1 MSDIVTLGETMVLL
15 SAPRVGRLRD
25 MTSLDLGVAGAESNV
40 AIGAVRL
47 GYTASW
53 IGRVGS
59 DELGALVLATLRRE
73 RVDVSAS
80 VVDSGA
86 PTALMVKE
94 RRIAD
99 LVRVSYYRSG
109 LAGSRLCAG
118 DVDERLVAGAR
129 VLHITGIT
137 PALGA
142 SALGAV
148 QRAVAIARG
157 AGALVSFDVNY
168 RSALW
173 TPAVAAP
180 VLREMA
186 RHADVVFAGEDELA
200 LLDGRGATG
209 EERASSSGKDGADGE
224 SKPDRASV
232 GDLEAARRVSGGT
245 ERTVVVKRGAAGATS
260 VGPAGTFDEPAV
272 PVVAVDPVG
281 AGDAFVAGYLA
292 ALLDGADEQRRLAL
306 GCRAG
311 AFAVSVLGDFEG
323 LPSRDDLALLDR
335 GAGTTIR

>member
-1 MSDIVTLGETMVLL
+1 MSDLVTLGETMVLL

-25 MTSLDLGVAGAESNV
+25 MASLDLGVAGAESNV
-40 AIGAVRL
+40 AIGVVRL

-73 RVDVSAS
+73 RVDVSTS
-80 VVDSGA
+80 VVDAGA

-129 VLHITGIT
+129 VLHTTGIT

-148 QRAVAIARG
+148 QRAVAIARS

-173 TPAVAAP
+173 TPAAAAP

-209 EERASSSGKDGADGE
+209 EEGASADDRDRDSAAEPGRAA
-224 SKPDRASV
+224 V
-232 GDLEAARRVSGGT
+232 GVLEAARRVSGGAG
-245 ERTVVVKRGAAGATS
+245 RTVVVKRGAAGATC

-292 ALLDGADEQRRLAL
+292 ALLDGAGEQGRLAL

>member
-1 MSDIVTLGETMVLL
+1 MSDLVTLGETMVLL

-25 MTSLDLGVAGAESNV
+25 MASLDLGVAGAESNV
-40 AIGAVRL
+40 AIGVVRL

-59 DELGALVLATLRRE
+59 DEFGALVLATLRRE
-73 RVDVSAS
+73 RVDVSTS
-80 VVDSGA
+80 VVDAGA

-129 VLHITGIT
+129 VLHTTGIT

-148 QRAVAIARG
+148 QRAVAIARS

-209 EERASSSGKDGADGE
+209 EVGASADDRDRDSAGEPGRAA
-224 SKPDRASV
+224 V
-232 GDLEAARRVSGGT
+232 GVLEAARRVSGGAG
-245 ERTVVVKRGAAGATS
+245 RTVVVKRGAAGATS

-292 ALLDGADEQRRLAL
+292 ALLDGAGEQGRLAL

-335 GAGTTIR
+335 VAGTTIR